1 MMRGEGE
8 RPSLRHP
15 VLAAPSTGLAEPRPR
30 FTTPV
35 RHRTPRRVRPPAAAR
50 ATAVGPTTAADMLL
64 LPPAP
69 ALAEAVTPTR
79 GAYVTGAML
88 VEADTLSR
96 DEADALARAQRE
108 GFIRMSEEAAAL
120 VQQTRVRQQ
129 AHAVGLRPAVTPR
142 KGTWGGAS
150 AAARVDGAVRDELNL
165 LLGQLSLLQAETS
178 EFRAQTITDTI
189 ASIRQSRV
197 RATLGRWQSYAQSK
211 CRLRQLCE
219 RIVSRMRN
227 GLLASA
233 LLTWRDTVDEKQR
246 LQTLCERIVSRMR
259 NGLLASSLLT
269 WRDTVDEQHR
279 YRVAAMRILRRWQHA
294 ELVQCFDV
302 WCGVTLFTLRA
313 EAIARSCGVRSAAR
327 CLRAAMQVWVDW
339 ADELLEAR
347 SGARDQAARHMVTGG
362 AVTARAWAIQQP
374 QQDLGMYSQQQR
386 RELAAQIRLA
396 RHDRRQLERMKQL
409 RVGAVVS
416 HLSLRALSSP
426 SDDQTAWPRQQASMG
441 SISPHTF
448 VFGQLGSLGLSLR
461 ETTDD
466 RAVITAIHA
475 GTQAEEH
482 APHLCV
488 GMMLTAV
495 GKQSTAMLS
504 FEESIHAVAA
514 AADTRPL
521 SLSFVQAGI
530 AETMPGKATTGN
542 PEFVQRVASSDSHD
556 LWVQETRCELSL
568 LLPPAAGD
576 GGASSALLLL
586 RHWHVAS
593 SSSRP
598 PSSRGVLRSIP
609 LRNVRRVHFG
619 FDSLSLQ

>member
-1 MMRGEGE
+1 M
-8 RPSLRHP
+8 
-15 VLAAPSTGLAEPRPR
+15 
-30 FTTPV
+30 
-35 RHRTPRRVRPPAAAR
+35 
-50 ATAVGPTTAADMLL
+50 
-64 LPPAP
+64 
-69 ALAEAVTPTR
+69 
-79 GAYVTGAML
+79 
-88 VEADTLSR
+88 
-96 DEADALARAQRE
+96 
-108 GFIRMSEEAAAL
+108 
-120 VQQTRVRQQ
+120 
-129 AHAVGLRPAVTPR
+129 
-142 KGTWGGAS
+142 
-150 AAARVDGAVRDELNL
+150 
-165 LLGQLSLLQAETS
+165 
-178 EFRAQTITDTI
+178 
-189 ASIRQSRV
+189 
-197 RATLGRWQSYAQSK
+197 
-211 CRLRQLCE
+211 
-219 RIVSRMRN
+219 
-227 GLLASA
+227 
-233 LLTWRDTVDEKQR
+233 
-246 LQTLCERIVSRMR
+246 
-259 NGLLASSLLT
+259 
-269 WRDTVDEQHR
+269 DEQHR